1 MGLVQERSLP
11 ALAISLGGHVN
22 NPLGLI
28 ATLLQRLRLLDARD
42 VLAWQ
47 GCEVLNS
54 LVPCRQPPSTGES
67 LQARR
72 RPLSA

>member
-1 MGLVQERSLP
+1 MHAHERELDLVTGLFQMRSVP
-11 ALAISLGGHVN
+11 PLAIGLGGDVD

-28 ATLLQRLRLLDARD
+28 AAFLQRLRLLDPCD

-54 LVPCRQPPSTGES
+54 LVPCRQPP
-67 LQARR
+67 LA
-72 RPLSA
+72 